1 MKKKF
6 FRVGKRVVA
15 VSMAV
20 AMVASI
26 IPDMGIVAKAAGT
39 PQTREDETIIYAVD
53 CGDLDPT
60 TVPED
65 GPLGTHNSVTDQ
77 AYGTDKVTGY
87 KWGIDDTISS
97 PLKNGAGEC
106 LVGGVSTDWTWP
118 NEQVGS
124 DQTSKTA
131 SNRYTKNQYEKEH
144 NMDAS
149 KTRHLDYKF
158 ELEDGEYYVEIG
170 FTDPW
175 SVSQSPSV
183 YAYPDGSNKQV
194 IKENFEVATNS
205 GVATGTVKVTG
216 GELVL
221 GARATGS
228 SNLAINMTYI
238 TIKEAGDAGNVATDM
253 DAISIP
259 STATNDLELP
269 TTGSKAGST
278 ISWESSNESVISK
291 TGKVT
296 RPAKDDVD
304 VVLTATVKSGEVSKQ
319 KKFTVTVL
327 AENELMGAEFYEKK
341 SVEVTDAYYDNALE
355 LDVKNLLAL
364 DADRL
369 LAGFRQTACY
379 VYNTKSGVTKM
390 TTSEI
395 ATYMKNKTRYGGGW
409 EDSLIGGHTL
419 GHYISAVAQ
428 GIVNPGVTAEEKAAL
443 TERLNYIIDALYDCQ
458 QKTVGTKYEG
468 YIFGATLPN
477 DSFKNDPDLQFDNV
491 ESGLS
496 NISTQAWVP
505 WYTMHKILAGVTDA
519 YEVAGNEKALEIAN
533 SLGVWISNRAN
544 KWSTT
549 TNNKVLSIE
558 YGGMNDALYQLY
570 KVTNYSNKEVF
581 KTAAH
586 KFDET
591 SLFESVLA
599 GTSNILNNKH
609 ANTTIPKFL
618 GALCRYE
625 TDNTQ
630 TKYLQYA
637 EAFWQMV
644 IDRHTYITGG
654 NSEDEHFGADNV
666 LDKERTVCNNETCNT
681 YNMLK
686 LSRRL
691 FIITGEK
698 KYADY
703 YENTLINAIMSS
715 QNHETGLTMYFQ
727 PMASGYQKVFGTL
740 DSNFWCCTGSGYEN
754 FTKLQDSIYFKKDN
768 IVIVNQYLASILKQ
782 DGYTIKQTGD
792 LSKSDTMTLEVSDKT
807 EEIELRLRIPDW
819 VVDGTPEVQIDGTK
833 YDYKTRGGYIVI
845 PADKVAEGTK
855 ITVKLPMEVTASNL
869 PDGQTTYG
877 FKYGPFVLSAKLGT
891 AKQTTTSHGVAVTVP
906 SAKAVSNDT
915 IGISSEET
923 VEDFIKNINKYLVK
937 DGDSMNFTLKGT
949 NFKYKFTTHYN
960 QDTENYGIYW
970 NYYVDADGR
979 GSAAII
985 DEKDAKRKEATAI
998 DSIAQCGRGQYEE
1011 RFILEDDS
1019 KDGLVDNGSIGKDA
1033 PDLSREATAGGSF
1046 GYKMKV
1052 DDTQDNYLLVTYAK
1066 EDDGKPMKIT
1076 VGDTVI
1082 TNEKLD
1088 SSKATVVNRTI
1099 SESDTEDYYQ
1109 VAYKIPQSVVKAN
1122 EKDLKVV
1129 ENGKTVTYKVITITF
1144 AGTDTENSA
1153 RVNKSLDM
1161 VRAYKTT
1168 NSLTKLEYDGK
1179 TITPDSKG
1187 VYKITCP
1194 YNKQPKVKF
1203 TLADNDGYVAVAG
1216 NAVDETA
1223 EKELTLNGAVT
1234 DIAVQVYAQN
1244 FEVAKEYTIQ
1254 VTRDYTGIDLK
1265 SGLVKALTFDDKA
1278 DGAAGVTKSFNPAKN
1293 NAALRYEQ
1301 GVVGKALTLP
1311 GTYGVE
1317 LLDDASKL
1325 GESYTISYWM
1335 KASSVGNNFNPTL
1348 TAGTFSPEYWL
1359 NLTTDARI
1367 WSKNGSYFEN
1377 AGTGAYEA
1385 DKWQHV
1391 ALVVDGSKAGSAT
1404 NTVTA
1409 ILYVDGVAVQTGNI
1423 AKGIMTNTGA
1433 RVFFGVNAWDAVF
1446 KGALDDVL
1454 MYSRS
1459 LSAGE
1464 IQALSTKYA
1473 TATSL
1478 TQTSNNNSN
1487 NNSGNNNN
1495 STAGN
1500 TNNSG
1505 NSTVKPSTS
1514 SKAKVTLKTAKIT
1527 VKKGKK
1533 KVSKVTVKKKKKVT
1547 LKVTV
1552 NSKGKL
1558 SMKKL
1563 SKKNKK
1569 ILTATFKK
1577 GKLVIKGKKKG
1588 TVKIKITAAKTSKYK
1603 KAVKT
1608 ITVKVK

>member
-1 MKKKF
+1 
-6 FRVGKRVVA
+6 
-15 VSMAV
+15 
-20 AMVASI
+20 MV
-26 IPDMGIVAKAAGT
+26 
-39 PQTREDETIIYAVD
+39 Y
-53 CGDLDPT
+53 
-60 TVPED
+60 
-65 GPLGTHNSVTDQ
+65 
-77 AYGTDKVTGY
+77 
-87 KWGIDDTISS
+87 
-97 PLKNGAGEC
+97 
-106 LVGGVSTDWTWP
+106 
-118 NEQVGS
+118 
-124 DQTSKTA
+124 
-131 SNRYTKNQYEKEH
+131 
-144 NMDAS
+144 
-149 KTRHLDYKF
+149 
-158 ELEDGEYYVEIG
+158 
-170 FTDPW
+170 
-175 SVSQSPSV
+175 
-183 YAYPDGSNKQV
+183 
-194 IKENFEVATNS
+194 
-205 GVATGTVKVTG
+205 
-216 GELVL
+216 
-221 GARATGS
+221 
-228 SNLAINMTYI
+228 
-238 TIKEAGDAGNVATDM
+238 
-253 DAISIP
+253 
-259 STATNDLELP
+259 
-269 TTGSKAGST
+269 
-278 ISWESSNESVISK
+278 
-291 TGKVT
+291 
-296 RPAKDDVD
+296 
-304 VVLTATVKSGEVSKQ
+304 
-319 KKFTVTVL
+319 
-327 AENELMGAEFYEKK
+327 
-341 SVEVTDAYYDNALE
+341 
-355 LDVKNLLAL
+355 
-364 DADRL
+364 
-369 LAGFRQTACY
+369 
-379 VYNTKSGVTKM
+379 
-390 TTSEI
+390 
-395 ATYMKNKTRYGGGW
+395 
-409 EDSLIGGHTL
+409 
-419 GHYISAVAQ
+419 
-428 GIVNPGVTAEEKAAL
+428 
-443 TERLNYIIDALYDCQ
+443 
-458 QKTVGTKYEG
+458 
-468 YIFGATLPN
+468 
-477 DSFKNDPDLQFDNV
+477 
-491 ESGLS
+491 
-496 NISTQAWVP
+496 
-505 WYTMHKILAGVTDA
+505 
-519 YEVAGNEKALEIAN
+519 
-533 SLGVWISNRAN
+533 
-544 KWSTT
+544 
-549 TNNKVLSIE
+549 
-558 YGGMNDALYQLY
+558 
-570 KVTNYSNKEVF
+570 
-581 KTAAH
+581 
-586 KFDET
+586 
-591 SLFESVLA
+591 
-599 GTSNILNNKH
+599 
-609 ANTTIPKFL
+609 
-618 GALCRYE
+618 
-625 TDNTQ
+625 
-630 TKYLQYA
+630 
-637 EAFWQMV
+637 
-644 IDRHTYITGG
+644 
-654 NSEDEHFGADNV
+654 
-666 LDKERTVCNNETCNT
+666 
-681 YNMLK
+681 
-686 LSRRL
+686 
-691 FIITGEK
+691 
-698 KYADY
+698 
-703 YENTLINAIMSS
+703 
-715 QNHETGLTMYFQ
+715 
-727 PMASGYQKVFGTL
+727 
-740 DSNFWCCTGSGYEN
+740 
-754 FTKLQDSIYFKKDN
+754 
-768 IVIVNQYLASILKQ
+768 
-782 DGYTIKQTGD
+782 
-792 LSKSDTMTLEVSDKT
+792 
-807 EEIELRLRIPDW
+807 
-819 VVDGTPEVQIDGTK
+819 
-833 YDYKTRGGYIVI
+833 
-845 PADKVAEGTK
+845 
-855 ITVKLPMEVTASNL
+855 
-869 PDGQTTYG
+869 
-877 FKYGPFVLSAKLGT
+877 
-891 AKQTTTSHGVAVTVP
+891 
-906 SAKAVSNDT
+906 
-915 IGISSEET
+915 
-923 VEDFIKNINKYLVK
+923 
-937 DGDSMNFTLKGT
+937 
-949 NFKYKFTTHYN
+949 
-960 QDTENYGIYW
+960 
-970 NYYVDADGR
+970 ADGR

-1011 RFILEDDS
+1011 RFILEDES

-1216 NAVDETA
+1216 NAVDETV

-1234 DIAVQVYAQN
+1234 NIAVQVYAQN

-1293 NAALRYEQ
+1293 NVALRYEQ

-1377 AGTGAYEA
+1377 SGTGAYEA

-1391 ALVVDGSKAGSAT
+1391 ALVVDGSKAGTAT

-1409 ILYVDGVAVQTGNI
+1409 TLYVDGAAVQTGNI
-1423 AKGIMTNTGA
+1423 AKGIMTHTGA

-1478 TQTSNNNSN
+1478 TQADNNNGN
-1487 NNSGNNNN
+1487 NNGNNNN
-1495 STAGN
+1495 SN

-1514 SKAKVTLKTAKIT
+1514 NKAKVTLKTAKIT